1 MKSFKNYRSIL
12 SEGSILK
19 PDYVVGHKF
28 VYNGKGFKDLKTLGY
43 VKGDVFELVAE
54 NPNAVDVG
62 DQSGSYIKYLKAP
75 NGKILKIT
83 GNSESAKSGH
93 FTHLPAAGSPP
104 KANEWE
110 DLIVYAYNEINN
122 QTTDS
127 ETEAVALKYWD
138 LYKDNALKIAEN
150 FNKALK
156 TNRMVQTGRGG
167 SVGKVSLGPIWTA
180 EGAKDKTPK
189 TDIASTDFKEKIS
202 LKKTGGSQLASA
214 EKKEGIAIVKA
225 ALSDMG
231 ADAKFAKDL
240 LDEMELKMQKLISR
254 ETTGSLEDKAKA
266 GKKTAEVLDFQKK
279 DKDNKELSAMLQ
291 SYINQDTAANSLF
304 AKHVVFEAS
313 TGNHKFG
320 SATSP
325 AAANLL
331 GKFDPSGP
339 VTLEPINSISDP
351 IITKYAKNVK
361 PYVAF
366 KKGGASPAYSAFRL
380 GLSKTN
386 EEFETFTDIVL
397 NELNSHKEF
406 STLLTEDF
414 LQEGPFDM
422 LRKAGVAIRSMGRK
436 ALDFLNRVINNI
448 MEGVK
453 RVFKKLVNAG
463 KAMFSRLLKFFGLD
477 ISHTNGIVSGVSL

>member
-1 MKSFKNYRSIL
+1 MKRFRSYI

-28 VYNGKGFKDLKTLGY
+28 IFKGNGFKELKALGY
-43 VKGDVFELVAE
+43 GKGDVFEVVAD
-54 NPNAVDVG
+54 NPKSVEVG
-62 DQSGSYIKYLKAP
+62 PQEGSYVKTLKAP
-75 NGKILKIT
+75 DGKILKIT
-83 GNSESAKSGH
+83 GNTDSAKSGN
-93 FTHLPAAGSPP
+93 FTHLPAAGAPP
-104 KANEWE
+104 KASEWE

-122 QTTDS
+122 QTTDA
-127 ETEAVALKYWD
+127 ETTEVALKYWD
-138 LYKDNALKIAEN
+138 MYQDNALKIAEN

-167 SVGKVSLGPIWTA
+167 TVGKVSLGPIWTA

-189 TDIASTDFKEKIS
+189 TDIASADFKEKVS
-202 LKKTGGSQLASA
+202 LKKIGGSQLASA

-225 ALSDMG
+225 ALAEMG
-231 ADAKFAKDL
+231 DNKGFAKDL

-254 ETTGSLEDKAKA
+254 ETTGNLEDKAKA

-279 DKDNKELSAMLQ
+279 DRDNKELSAMLQ
-291 SYINQDTAANSLF
+291 SYINQDTKANALF

-313 TGNHKFG
+313 TGNAKFG

-331 GKFDPSGP
+331 GKFDPRGA
-339 VTLEPINSISDP
+339 VVLEPINSISDP
-351 IITKYAKNVK
+351 IIVKYSKNVK

-386 EEFETFTDIVL
+386 EEADTFRDLVL
-397 NELNSHKEF
+397 NELNSHKQF
-406 STLLTEDF
+406 QSLLTEDF
-414 LQEGPFDM
+414 LAEGPFDM
-422 LRKAGVAIRSMGRK
+422 LRRAGVAVRSMGRK
-436 ALDFLNRVINNI
+436 ALAFLQRVINNI

-453 RVFKKLVNAG
+453 KVFRTILNAG
-463 KAMFSRLLKFFGLD
+463 KAMFGKLLKFFGLA
-477 ISHTNGIVSGVSL
+477 ISDVSGIVGEVSL